1 MPPIP
6 CLKAENRCSPCA
18 GDSSNPFANLTI
30 EPEDRNIWLS
40 VYFGTHVN
48 VTPNTWETLACV
60 GFCESSISQ
69 TDADDCARRRAL
81 ECLHDPPLDPI
92 PPEPPPLPP
101 PQVPAIC
108 NQEMTCQNGAEC
120 YTIPACTIFASSQA
134 EANALAQSLCNE
146 RVHNSELSSP
156 CTGGEGGGSSGDE
169 EIPGVLCG
177 AESGSAAPDSLETTA
192 EVIWIDTETISI
204 PPWVVGGG
212 NATLNTFDLPP
223 GEYKIHNLDGYF
235 DEPTGGVCPV
245 GNATRIFY
253 PSLKDTE
260 GTIVNQNN
268 CSTGPFCPAPS
279 EEDGMRANCEFDVNF
294 LPGGQRLNGTGA
306 CYLEA
311 APAEIITGGSGYT
324 VGQPHVISLNQ
335 VTGLI
340 PQPRKLQIRNYSQL
354 AFADS
359 VGASNWNGAFNTR
372 DEYIA
377 ADLRWDAPS
386 SGFFGGARLQYTMAH
401 PTSANGKGWQIDI
414 YSAGMIL
421 MWRGFKAFGNTSIG
435 RYYRD
440 NTTTPVGPACVVCL
454 DASDDVWYPGATPP

>member
-18 GDSSNPFANLTI
+18 GDSSNPFANLSI
-30 EPEDRNIWLS
+30 EPFDTNIWLS
-40 VYFGTHVN
+40 VYFGNPVN

-108 NQEMTCQNGAEC
+108 NQEMTCQNGSEC

-146 RVHNSELSSP
+146 RVHDPELSSP

-177 AESGSAAPDSLETTA
+177 AESGSAAPDTLE
-192 EVIWIDTETISI
+192 ITETVTWISAQTI
-204 PPWVVGGG
+204 NAPDPWTVEGSS
-212 NATLNTFDLPP
+212 LKFNTYDLPP
-223 GEYKIHNLDGYF
+223 GGYKIHNLDGYNNF
-235 DEPTGGVCPV
+235 VIDPCPMVESAAIIYPALNDNETTVLGQNQCVAGFCLGWSEDDTRNNFCEPDVDL
-245 GNATRIFY
+245 A
-253 PSLKDTE
+253 
-260 GTIVNQNN
+260 
-268 CSTGPFCPAPS
+268 APG
-279 EEDGMRANCEFDVNF
+279 E
-294 LPGGQRLNGTGA
+294 RLNGTGA
-306 CYLEA
+306 CSFEVATYVVF
-311 APAEIITGGSGYT
+311 GGFGHT
-324 VGQPHVISLNQ
+324 PVEPHVFNLEQ
-335 VTGLI
+335 LTGLI

-354 AFADS
+354 AFADP

-440 NTTTPVGPACVVCL
+440 NTTTPIGPACVVCL